1 MPEMSNTNPPSNDS
15 PDANSINDQDASS
28 DRSSSIV
35 QVPTE
40 IILRH
45 RQIGRTWAWQS
56 LAILGW
62 MSVLVLFGMLQYHW
76 FVTADYYDDKTGV
89 NEFFHSGDPNA
100 KDRIAIL
107 KITGVIYDGSGYVK
121 SQIDRIKDDKRIK
134 AVVLRVNSPG
144 GTVSGADYIY
154 HHLKKMLAERDIP
167 VVVSMGSVAAS
178 GGYYVSMVVGDQ
190 DDAIFAEPTC
200 TTGSIGVIIPH
211 WNYSDL
217 METYGVVDDSI
228 MSHPRK
234 RMLTPSKKMPDD
246 HRKLLQEYVDESFEK
261 FKSVILEGRPKF
273 RLDNDVQNN
282 PDAKINLVTEGRDV
296 ATGEIFHAPKAL
308 KLGLID
314 RLGFIEEAIDRA
326 AELADVSLESV
337 RVVEYSRPAPWIELP
352 YLSQAE
358 TSNQIWNTLMEM
370 NTPRAYFISTSLPP
384 MIATWQ
390 DPFTSTA
397 E

>member
-1 MPEMSNTNPPSNDS
+1 MSESSNTNPTHGESL
-15 PDANSINDQDASS
+15 AVNSTNHQDASS
-28 DRSSSIV
+28 DRNNSVV

-45 RQIGRTWAWQS
+45 RQVGRTWAWQF
-56 LAILGW
+56 LAVLGW
-62 MSVLVLFGMLQYHW
+62 MSVLVLFGLLRYHW
-76 FVTADYYDDKTGV
+76 FVTSDYYDEKTGV
-89 NEFFHSGDPNA
+89 NEYFHSGDPNA

-121 SQIDRIKDDKRIK
+121 SQIEKIKKDKRIK

-190 DDAIFAEPTC
+190 EDSIFAEPTC

-246 HRKLLQEYVDESFEK
+246 HRQLLQEYVDESFEK
-261 FKSVILEGRPKF
+261 FKSVILEGRPRF
-273 RLDNDVQNN
+273 RVGNDPQNN
-282 PDAKINLVTEGRDV
+282 PTAKIKLLHESRDV

-308 KLGLID
+308 KLGLVD

-326 AELADVSLESV
+326 AELADVSLENV

-352 YLSQAE
+352 YLSKAE

-390 DPFTSTA
+390 DPLIASA

>member
-1 MPEMSNTNPPSNDS
+1 MSKSSDSNTPDPDS
-15 PDANSINDQDASS
+15 TVENNTGHQDAS
-28 DRSSSIV
+28 DLRNHAVV

-40 IILRH
+40 IVLRH
-45 RQIGRTWAWQS
+45 RQVGRTWAWQS

-62 MSVLVLFGMLQYHW
+62 LSVLVLFGMLRYHW
-76 FVTADYYDDKTGV
+76 FVTADYYDEKTGV

-100 KDRIAIL
+100 KDRIAVL
-107 KITGVIYDGSGYVK
+107 KITGVIYDGSGYVRN
-121 SQIDRIKDDKRIK
+121 QIEKIKNDKRIK

-190 DDAIFAEPTC
+190 EDSIFAEPTC

-246 HRKLLQEYVDESFEK
+246 HRQLLQEYVDESFEK

-273 RLDNDVQNN
+273 RAANAANDSE
-282 PDAKINLVTEGRDV
+282 AKIALTHEGRDV

-326 AELADVSLESV
+326 AELAGVSTKSV

-352 YLSQAE
+352 YLSKAE

-390 DPFTSTA
+390 DPLHSSA